1 MFERLENIFNAIKGF
16 FGFFESIFM
25 YIKAGFDIVVAV
37 LRYPLDVLH
46 QIQGSFPPIFTV
58 IAMTCLLVWVI
69 RTITG
74 RGDNNL

>member
-25 YIKAGFDIVVAV
+25 YIKAGFDLIVSV

-46 QIQGSFPPIFTV
+46 
-58 IAMTCLLVWVI
+58 
-69 RTITG
+69 
-74 RGDNNL
+74 